1 VGRRISHGWKEAN
14 EPVTQW
20 KAIILDQLPTNSSLY
35 LLKYDGIDC
44 VYGLE
49 LHSDERILN
58 LKFLPNNV
66 PFPQET
72 DTHLSNTIVG
82 RAVKHTFEGTNGSK
96 NDWKGMVLEEVP
108 FMKTWFYIT
117 YKKDPVLYIYHLLV
131 DYLEGNLHIMP
142 GSMEEWTGVVPDEK
156 DPVVDSLAGKSVQH
170 NEKDGTQKIGK
181 IIYQVPTKPSVHF
194 IKFDNDFHIYVYDLN
209 IVSRRISH
217 GWKEA
222 NEPVT
227 QWKAI
232 ILDQL
237 PTNLSLYL
245 LKYDGI
251 DCVYGLE
258 LQIDLR
264 ILMLKFL
271 PNNVPFPQET
281 DTHLSNT
288 IVGRAVK
295 HTFEGTNGS
304 KDDWKGM
311 VLEEVPIMKTW
322 FYITYKKDPVLYVYH
337 LLVDYLE
344 GNLHLMPGCPPI
356 GVNLELGRDSLAG
369 KSVQHNEKDGTQK
382 IGKIIYQVPTKPSV
396 HFINFDNDLHIYVYD

>member
-1 VGRRISHGWKEAN
+1 LQKQKLSRPFEALENIVSHRISHGWKEAN

-20 KAIILDQLPTNSSLY
+20 KS
-35 LLKYDGIDC
+35 
-44 VYGLE
+44 
-49 LHSDERILN
+49 
-58 LKFLPNNV
+58 
-66 PFPQET
+66 
-72 DTHLSNTIVG
+72 
-82 RAVKHTFEGTNGSK
+82 
-96 NDWKGMVLEEVP
+96 
-108 FMKTWFYIT
+108 
-117 YKKDPVLYIYHLLV
+117 
-131 DYLEGNLHIMP
+131 IM
-142 GSMEEWTGVVPDEK
+142 
-156 DPVVDSLAGKSVQH
+156 
-170 NEKDGTQKIGK
+170 
-181 IIYQVPTKPSVHF
+181 
-194 IKFDNDFHIYVYDLN
+194 
-209 IVSRRISH
+209 
-217 GWKEA
+217 
-222 NEPVT
+222 
-227 QWKAI
+227 
-232 ILDQL
+232 LDQL

-258 LQIDLR
+258 LHSDLK
-264 ILMLKFL
+264 ILKLKFL

-337 LLVDYLE
+337 LLVDYLV
-344 GNLHLMPGCPPI
+344 GNLHIMPALWKSG
-356 GVNLELGRDSLAG
+356 LGDSLAV

-396 HFINFDNDLHIYVYD
+396 HFIKFDNDFHIYVYDL